1 MVGAALAMHKRPRR
15 GSRVSVAPAQFKL
28 QNDRVVLTLTEERAK
43 ALKKASTIA
52 NRICNEHCEHNCD
65 CGKEAAIEIRD
76 EIDALRTARSS
87 PAPGSDE
94 QPTAGRENEG
104 ERAR

>member
-43 ALKKASTIA
+43 ALSKVRKQA
-52 NRICNEHCEHNCD
+52 NL
-65 CGKEAAIEIRD
+65 AAQRQ
-76 EIDALRTARSS
+76 LRHAATEVGVR
-87 PAPGSDE
+87 GL
-94 QPTAGRENEG
+94 
-104 ERAR
+104 